1 MISIVII
8 SKMLYVEHIFKIINR
23 IFRKEAGKIIKKK
36 KRER

>member
-8 SKMLYVEHIFKIINR
+8 SKMWYVEHIFKIINR
-23 IFRKEAGKIIKKK
+23 IFRKEAGKIILK